1 MKNLPLI
8 LLLCLSPIFISITNP
23 SSANNSIKNEK
34 SLVYQSSQEKKEV
47 ITHIIANEDCSLNGI
62 SLYGKVKIVDAF
74 PDLKIQ
80 FVNAFPDIKVKWV
93 EAFPNEC
100 GKWQKVDAF
109 PDFKIQIVDA
119 FPDLKVQV
127 VNAFPGMNQ

>member
-1 MKNLPLI
+1 MKNLPTI
-8 LLLCLSPIFISITNP
+8 LLLCLSAIFISIANP

-34 SLVYQSSQEKKEV
+34 SLTNRSSQENKEV
-47 ITHIIANEDCSLNGI
+47 ITHMIANGDCSLYDI

-127 VNAFPGMNQ
+127 VNAFPGMN